1 MKRLFKKA
9 VHDWNNRDMAIVYV
23 DGEVYEDAT
32 HAICLQ
38 RYFQDNDMADYKVYL
53 GSRPQFEVFKD
64 LSKDNNGQDVI
75 LAHRV
80 DRADAIY
87 FIYGLNDGRQLSDS
101 EIKSDLEKIY
111 PDRKI
116 YSDMEHDESDNH
128 GYNEQE
134 QISKGVDRMNKF
146 KSGELGEAIELFN
159 YTMTDNGFYT
169 NGYAFIDII
178 GDKNFAVRTVPI
190 TTIKGKKTDGYD
202 AFSVDDAYTV
212 LGRVEEMC
220 GILIDDLAEAGF
232 TMINNDVNIAADYI
246 IFERE
251 IESTREIIKIDVD
264 TKMYLDLD
272 EISRDS
278 QVPFNDANYKTGQ
291 VIDINDLPKIVE
303 ICNKVINFDNVDSMD
318 FDEELEDFDFDF
330 DFDDDNNLASLKGNK
345 KIGRLRKKSVFV
357 DSKIVQNVETNLFKD
372 PTSEEIEKARSDG
385 KGSIRGAIID
395 NSLYVWNGR
404 AYHFPTGEA
413 FGLDMINNCFRFAS
427 VGNGAKWIFD
437 SANQRSLS
445 ESIDLINQYSS
456 ILNSISSLNSRIEIF
471 NPTEDLS
478 TFNSEGCLKIQ
489 KFNNAIVFKDLNQA
503 NNFVSN
509 RENIAFLHSKR
520 LLKQA
525 SLPTL
530 TDFYPEYYNEYE
542 FKNIGVKDVKVS
554 DIIGGNV
561 NRAGDYNEDWTPI
574 NKNDERFLYQKKLI
588 ENGGT
593 FEPVDLI
600 KMPNG
605 KYVVSSDGH
614 HRTSVAHVLGLDTI
628 PANVSVMVPF
638 SDDEDPLQQEKDK
651 YAKLKKEYKKVR
663 KQYDELYEET
673 YFSDDEID
681 GNKEK
686 ELEKLS
692 LQLDQINDEMDKLEK
707 SIMQKELE
715 NNQEYE

>member
-169 NGYAFIDII
+169 NGYAFINII

-503 NNFVSN
+503 NNYISD

>member
-9 VHDWNNRDMAIVYV
+9 AHDWNNRDMAIVYV

-38 RYFQDNDMADYKVYL
+38 RYFQDNDMNDYKVYL
-53 GSRPQFEVFKD
+53 GSRPQFEFFKD
-64 LSKDNNGQDVI
+64 LSEDNNGQDVI

-80 DRADAIY
+80 DKAGAIY

-111 PDRKI
+111 PDYEI
-116 YSDMEHDESDNH
+116 INDLAHDGNNH
-128 GYNEQE
+128 GYDERE
-134 QISKGVDRMNKF
+134 QINKGVDRMNKF
-146 KSGELGEAIELFN
+146 RTGELGEAIELFN

-202 AFSVDDAYTV
+202 AFNVDDAYTV

-246 IFERE
+246 VFERK
-251 IESTREIIKIDVD
+251 IESTGEIIKIDVD

-385 KGSIRGAIID
+385 KGSIRGAIV
-395 NSLYVWNGR
+395 NNVLYVWNGR

-427 VGNGAKWIFD
+427 VGDGSKWIFD

-503 NNFVSN
+503 NNYISD

-554 DIIGGNV
+554 DIIGGNI
-561 NRAGDYNEDWTPI
+561 NRAEDYNADWTPI
-574 NKNDERFLYQKKLI
+574 NENDDRWIYQKELI
-588 ENGGT
+588 ESGGT

-638 SDDEDPLQQEKDK
+638 SDNEDPLQQEKDK
-651 YAKLKKEYKKVR
+651 YAELKKEYKKVR

-673 YFSDDEID
+673 YFSDGEID

-686 ELEKLS
+686 ELEKFS

-707 SIMQKELE
+707 DIMQKELE
-715 NNQEYE
+715 NNEKYE

>member
-9 VHDWNNRDMAIVYV
+9 AHDWNNRDMAIIYV

-38 RYFQDNDMADYKVYL
+38 RYYTDHGEDYKVYL

-80 DRADAIY
+80 DKADAIY

-116 YSDMEHDESDNH
+116 YSDMEHDDSDNH
-128 GYNEQE
+128 GYDERE
-134 QISKGVDRMNKF
+134 QINKGVDRMNKF
-146 KSGELGEAIELFN
+146 KTGELGEAIELFN

-232 TMINNDVNIAADYI
+232 TMINNDVNIATDYI
-246 IFERE
+246 VFERK
-251 IESTREIIKIDVD
+251 IESTGEIIKIDVD

-303 ICNKVINFDNVDSMD
+303 ICNKVINFDNVDNMD

-395 NSLYVWNGR
+395 NVLYVWNGM
-404 AYHFPTGEA
+404 AYHFQTGES

-427 VGNGAKWIFD
+427 VGNGSKWIFD
-437 SANQRSLS
+437 CANQRSLS
-445 ESIDLINQYSS
+445 EAIDLINQHSS

-503 NNFVSN
+503 NNYISD

-520 LLKQA
+520 LVKQG

-561 NRAGDYNEDWTPI
+561 NRADDYNEDWTPI
-574 NKNDERFLYQKKLI
+574 NENDERWMYQKELI
-588 ENGGT
+588 ESGGK

-614 HRTSVAHVLGLDTI
+614 HRVSVAHVLGLDTI
-628 PANVSVMVPF
+628 PANVSVIVPF

-651 YAKLKKEYKKVR
+651 YSELKKEYKKVR

-673 YFSDDEID
+673 YFSDGEID

-707 SIMQKELE
+707 DIMQKELE

>member
-1 MKRLFKKA
+1 MKRLKIA
-9 VHDWNNRDMAIVYV
+9 THDWNNRDMAIVYV
-23 DGEVYEDAT
+23 NGEVYEDAT

-38 RYFQDNDMADYKVYL
+38 RYFQDNDMNDYKVYL
-53 GSRPQFEVFKD
+53 GSRPQFEFFKD
-64 LSKDNNGQDVI
+64 LSEDNNGQDVI

-80 DRADAIY
+80 DKAGAIY

-111 PDRKI
+111 PDYEI
-116 YSDMEHDESDNH
+116 INDLAHDGNNH
-128 GYNEQE
+128 GYDERE
-134 QISKGVDRMNKF
+134 QINKGVDRMNKF
-146 KSGELGEAIELFN
+146 RTGELGEAIELFN

-246 IFERE
+246 VFERK
-251 IESTREIIKIDVD
+251 IESTGEIIKIDVD

-303 ICNKVINFDNVDSMD
+303 ICNKVINFDNADSMD

-330 DFDDDNNLASLKGNK
+330 DFDDDLASLKGNK

-385 KGSIRGAIID
+385 KGSIRGAIV
-395 NSLYVWNGR
+395 NNVLYVWNGR

-427 VGNGAKWIFD
+427 VGDGSKWIFD

-503 NNFVSN
+503 NNYISD

-542 FKNIGVKDVKVS
+542 FKNVGVKDVKVS
-554 DIIGGNV
+554 DIIGGNI
-561 NRAGDYNEDWTPI
+561 NRANDYNADWTPI
-574 NKNDERFLYQKKLI
+574 NENDERWIYQKELI

-638 SDDEDPLQQEKDK
+638 SDNEDPLQQEKDK
-651 YAKLKKEYKKVR
+651 YAELKKEYKKVR

-673 YFSDDEID
+673 YFSDGEID

-686 ELEKLS
+686 ELEKFS

-707 SIMQKELE
+707 DIMQKELE
-715 NNQEYE
+715 NNEKYE

>member
-1 MKRLFKKA
+1 MKRLFKTA

-23 DGEVYEDAT
+23 NGEVYEDAT

-38 RYFQDNDMADYKVYL
+38 RYFQDNDMNDYKVYL

-80 DRADAIY
+80 DKADAIY

-111 PDRKI
+111 PDYEI
-116 YSDMEHDESDNH
+116 INDLAHDGNNH
-128 GYNEQE
+128 GYNERE
-134 QISKGVDRMNKF
+134 QINKGVDRMNKF

-169 NGYAFIDII
+169 NGCAFIDII

-202 AFSVDDAYTV
+202 AFSVDDAYTI

-246 IFERE
+246 VFERK
-251 IESTREIIKIDVD
+251 IESTGEIIKIDVD

-303 ICNKVINFDNVDSMD
+303 ICNKVINFDNADSMD

-330 DFDDDNNLASLKGNK
+330 DFDDDNNLASLRGNK
-345 KIGRLRKKSVFV
+345 KIGRLRKKSVFI

-385 KGSIRGAIID
+385 KGSIRGAIV
-395 NSLYVWNGR
+395 NNVLYVWNGR

-413 FGLDMINNCFRFAS
+413 FGLDMLNNCFRFAS
-427 VGNGAKWIFD
+427 IGDVKWIFD
-437 SANQRSLS
+437 CANQRSLS
-445 ESIDLINQYSS
+445 EAIDLINQHSS

-503 NNFVSN
+503 NNYISD

-574 NKNDERFLYQKKLI
+574 NENDERWIYQKELI

-614 HRTSVAHVLGLDTI
+614 HRVSVAHVLGLDTI

-638 SDDEDPLQQEKDK
+638 SDNEDPLQQEKDK
-651 YAKLKKEYKKVR
+651 YAELKKEYKKVR

-673 YFSDDEID
+673 YFSDEEID

-707 SIMQKELE
+707 DIMQKELE

>member
-9 VHDWNNRDMAIVYV
+9 AHDWNNRDMAIVYV

-38 RYFQDNDMADYKVYL
+38 RYFQDNDMNDYKVYL
-53 GSRPQFEVFKD
+53 GSRPQFEFFKD
-64 LSKDNNGQDVI
+64 LSEDNNGQDVI

-80 DRADAIY
+80 DKAGAIY

-111 PDRKI
+111 PDYEI
-116 YSDMEHDESDNH
+116 INDLAHDGNNH
-128 GYNEQE
+128 GYDERE
-134 QISKGVDRMNKF
+134 QINKGVDRMNKF
-146 KSGELGEAIELFN
+146 RTGELGEAIELFN

-190 TTIKGKKTDGYD
+190 TTIKGKETDGHE
-202 AFSVDDAYTV
+202 AFNVADAYTI

-246 IFERE
+246 VFERK
-251 IESTREIIKIDVD
+251 IESTGEIIKINVD

-372 PTSEEIEKARSDG
+372 PTSEEIEKARNDG

-395 NSLYVWNGR
+395 NILYVWNGM

-437 SANQRSLS
+437 CADQRSLS
-445 ESIDLINQYSS
+445 EAIDLINQHSS

-503 NNFVSN
+503 NNYISD
-509 RENIAFLHSKR
+509 RGNIAFLHSKR
-520 LLKQA
+520 LVKQG

-554 DIIGGNV
+554 DIIGGNI
-561 NRAGDYNEDWTPI
+561 NRANDYNADWTPI
-574 NKNDERFLYQKKLI
+574 NENDERWIYQKELI

-638 SDDEDPLQQEKDK
+638 SDNEDPLQQEKDK
-651 YAKLKKEYKKVR
+651 YAELKKEYKKVR

>member
-1 MKRLFKKA
+1 MKRLFKTA

-38 RYFQDNDMADYKVYL
+38 RYFTDHGEDFKVYL
-53 GSRPQFEVFKD
+53 GSRPQFEIFKD

-80 DRADAIY
+80 DKADAIY

-111 PDRKI
+111 PDYEI
-116 YSDMEHDESDNH
+116 INDLAHDGNNH
-128 GYNEQE
+128 GYDERE
-134 QISKGVDRMNKF
+134 QINKGVDRMNKF
-146 KSGELGEAIELFN
+146 RTGELGEAIELFN

-246 IFERE
+246 VFERK
-251 IESTREIIKIDVD
+251 IESTGEIIKIDVD

-272 EISRDS
+272 EISKDS

-303 ICNKVINFDNVDSMD
+303 ICNKVINFDNADSMD

-330 DFDDDNNLASLKGNK
+330 NFDDDDLASLKGNK

-395 NSLYVWNGR
+395 NVLYVWNGM
-404 AYHFPTGEA
+404 AYHFQTGES

-427 VGNGAKWIFD
+427 VGNGSKWIFD
-437 SANQRSLS
+437 CANQRNLS
-445 ESIDLINQYSS
+445 EAIDLINQHSS

-503 NNFVSN
+503 NNYISD

-574 NKNDERFLYQKKLI
+574 NENDERWIYQKELI

-638 SDDEDPLQQEKDK
+638 SDDKDPLQQEKDK
-651 YAKLKKEYKKVR
+651 YAELKKEYKKVR

>member
-1 MKRLFKKA
+1 MKRLLKKA
-9 VHDWNNRDMAIVYV
+9 THDWNNRDMAIVYV
-23 DGEVYEDAT
+23 NGEVYEDAT

-38 RYFQDNDMADYKVYL
+38 RYFQDNDMNDYKVYL
-53 GSRPQFEVFKD
+53 GSRPQFEFFKD
-64 LSKDNNGQDVI
+64 LSEDNNGQDVI

-80 DRADAIY
+80 DKAGAIY

-111 PDRKI
+111 PDYEI
-116 YSDMEHDESDNH
+116 INDLAHDGNNH
-128 GYNEQE
+128 GYDERE
-134 QISKGVDRMNKF
+134 QINKGVDRMNKF
-146 KSGELGEAIELFN
+146 RTGELGEAIELFN

-178 GDKNFAVRTVPI
+178 GDKNFTVRTVPI

-220 GILIDDLAEAGF
+220 GILIDDLAKAGF

-246 IFERE
+246 VFERK
-251 IESTREIIKIDVD
+251 IESTGEIIKIDVD

-330 DFDDDNNLASLKGNK
+330 NFDDDDLASLKGNK

-395 NSLYVWNGR
+395 NILYVWNGM

-413 FGLDMINNCFRFAS
+413 FGLDIINNCFRFAS

-437 SANQRSLS
+437 CANQRSLS
-445 ESIDLINQYSS
+445 EAIDLINQHSS

-503 NNFVSN
+503 NNFISD

-574 NKNDERFLYQKKLI
+574 NENDERWIYQKELI

-614 HRTSVAHVLGLDTI
+614 HRVSVAHVLGLDTI

-651 YAKLKKEYKKVR
+651 YSELKKEYKKVR

-673 YFSDDEID
+673 YFSDEEID

-707 SIMQKELE
+707 DIMQKELE

>member
-9 VHDWNNRDMAIVYV
+9 AHDWNNRDMAIVYV

-38 RYFQDNDMADYKVYL
+38 RYFTDHGEDFKVYL
-53 GSRPQFEVFKD
+53 GSRPQFEIFKD

-80 DRADAIY
+80 DNVDSIY

-116 YSDMEHDESDNH
+116 YSDMEHIEGDNH
-128 GYNEQE
+128 GYDERE
-134 QISKGVDRMNKF
+134 QINKGVDRMNKF

-246 IFERE
+246 VFERK
-251 IESTREIIKIDVD
+251 IESTGEIIKIDVD

-330 DFDDDNNLASLKGNK
+330 NFDDDDLASLKGNK

-385 KGSIRGAIID
+385 KGSIRGAIV
-395 NSLYVWNGR
+395 NNVLYVWNGR
-404 AYHFPTGEA
+404 AYHFQTGEA
-413 FGLDMINNCFRFAS
+413 FGLAMLNNCFRFAS
-427 VGNGAKWIFD
+427 IGDVKWIFD
-437 SANQRSLS
+437 CADQRSLS
-445 ESIDLINQYSS
+445 EAIDLINQYSS

-503 NNFVSN
+503 NNYISD

-574 NKNDERFLYQKKLI
+574 NENDDRWIYQKELI
-588 ENGGT
+588 ESGGT

-614 HRTSVAHVLGLDTI
+614 HRVSVAHVLGLDTI

-638 SDDEDPLQQEKDK
+638 SDNEDPLQQEKDK
-651 YAKLKKEYKKVR
+651 YAELKKEYKKVR

-673 YFSDDEID
+673 YFSDGEID

-686 ELEKLS
+686 KLEKLS

>member
-1 MKRLFKKA
+1 MKRLLKKA
-9 VHDWNNRDMAIVYV
+9 THDWNNRDMAIVYV
-23 DGEVYEDAT
+23 NGEVYEDAT

-38 RYFQDNDMADYKVYL
+38 RYFQDNDMNDYKVYL
-53 GSRPQFEVFKD
+53 GSRPQFEFFKD
-64 LSKDNNGQDVI
+64 LSEDNNGQDVI

-80 DRADAIY
+80 DKAGAIY

-111 PDRKI
+111 PDYEI
-116 YSDMEHDESDNH
+116 INDLAHDGNNH
-128 GYNEQE
+128 GYDERE
-134 QISKGVDRMNKF
+134 QINKGVDRMNKF
-146 KSGELGEAIELFN
+146 RTGELGEAIELFN

-178 GDKNFAVRTVPI
+178 GDKNFTVRTVPI

-246 IFERE
+246 VFERK
-251 IESTREIIKIDVD
+251 IESTGEIIKIDVD

-395 NSLYVWNGR
+395 NVLYVWNGM
-404 AYHFPTGEA
+404 AYHFQTGES

-427 VGNGAKWIFD
+427 VGNGSKWIFD
-437 SANQRSLS
+437 CADQRSLS
-445 ESIDLINQYSS
+445 EAIDLINQHSS

-503 NNFVSN
+503 NNYISD

-520 LLKQA
+520 LVKQG

-554 DIIGGNV
+554 DIIGGNI
-561 NRAGDYNEDWTPI
+561 NRANDYNADWTPI
-574 NKNDERFLYQKKLI
+574 NENDERWIYQKELI

-614 HRTSVAHVLGLDTI
+614 HRVSVAHVLGLDTI

-651 YAKLKKEYKKVR
+651 YSELKKEYKKVR

-673 YFSDDEID
+673 YFSDEEID

-707 SIMQKELE
+707 DIIQKELE
-715 NNQEYE
+715 NNQEYK

>member
-1 MKRLFKKA
+1 
-9 VHDWNNRDMAIVYV
+9 MAIVYV
-23 DGEVYEDAT
+23 NGEVYEDAT

-38 RYFQDNDMADYKVYL
+38 RYFQDNDMNDYKVYL
-53 GSRPQFEVFKD
+53 GSRPQFEFFKD
-64 LSKDNNGQDVI
+64 LSEDNNGQDVI

-80 DRADAIY
+80 DKAGAIY

-111 PDRKI
+111 PDYEI
-116 YSDMEHDESDNH
+116 INDLAHDGNNH
-128 GYNEQE
+128 GYDERE
-134 QISKGVDRMNKF
+134 QINKGVDRMNKF
-146 KSGELGEAIELFN
+146 RTGELGEAIELFN

-178 GDKNFAVRTVPI
+178 GDKNFTVRTVPI

-246 IFERE
+246 VFERK
-251 IESTREIIKIDVD
+251 IESTGEIIKIDVD

-291 VIDINDLPKIVE
+291 VIDVNDLPKIVE
-303 ICNKVINFDNVDSMD
+303 ICNKVINFDNADSMD

-330 DFDDDNNLASLKGNK
+330 DFDDDLASLKGNK

-385 KGSIRGAIID
+385 KGSIRGAII
-395 NSLYVWNGR
+395 NNVLYVWNGR

-427 VGNGAKWIFD
+427 VGNGSKWIFD

-503 NNFVSN
+503 NNYISN

-574 NKNDERFLYQKKLI
+574 NKNDERWVYQKKLI

>member
-1 MKRLFKKA
+1 MKRLLKKA
-9 VHDWNNRDMAIVYV
+9 THDWNNRDMAIVYV
-23 DGEVYEDAT
+23 NGEVYEDAT

-38 RYFQDNDMADYKVYL
+38 RYFTDHGEDFKVYL
-53 GSRPQFEVFKD
+53 GSRPQFEIFKD

-80 DRADAIY
+80 DKADAIY

-116 YSDMEHDESDNH
+116 YSDMEHIEGDNH
-128 GYNEQE
+128 GYNERE
-134 QISKGVDRMNKF
+134 QINKGVDRMNKF
-146 KSGELGEAIELFN
+146 KTGELGEAIELFN

-246 IFERE
+246 VFERK
-251 IESTREIIKIDVD
+251 IESTGEIIKIDVD

-303 ICNKVINFDNVDSMD
+303 ICNKVINFDNADSMD
-318 FDEELEDFDFDF
+318 FDEELEDFNFDF

-395 NSLYVWNGR
+395 NVLYVWNGM
-404 AYHFPTGEA
+404 AYHFQTGES

-427 VGNGAKWIFD
+427 VGNGSKWIFD
-437 SANQRSLS
+437 CADQRSLS
-445 ESIDLINQYSS
+445 EAIDLINQHSS

-503 NNFVSN
+503 NNFVSD

-554 DIIGGNV
+554 DIIGGNINRV
-561 NRAGDYNEDWTPI
+561 NDYNADWTPI
-574 NKNDERFLYQKKLI
+574 NENDERWRYQKELI

-638 SDDEDPLQQEKDK
+638 SDSEDPLQQEKDK
-651 YAKLKKEYKKVR
+651 YAELKKEYKKVR

-673 YFSDDEID
+673 YFSDNEID

-686 ELEKLS
+686 KLEKLS

>member
-1 MKRLFKKA
+1 
-9 VHDWNNRDMAIVYV
+9 
-23 DGEVYEDAT
+23 
-32 HAICLQ
+32 
-38 RYFQDNDMADYKVYL
+38 
-53 GSRPQFEVFKD
+53 
-64 LSKDNNGQDVI
+64 
-75 LAHRV
+75 
-80 DRADAIY
+80 
-87 FIYGLNDGRQLSDS
+87 
-101 EIKSDLEKIY
+101 
-111 PDRKI
+111 
-116 YSDMEHDESDNH
+116 
-128 GYNEQE
+128 
-134 QISKGVDRMNKF
+134 
-146 KSGELGEAIELFN
+146 
-159 YTMTDNGFYT
+159 
-169 NGYAFIDII
+169 
-178 GDKNFAVRTVPI
+178 
-190 TTIKGKKTDGYD
+190 
-202 AFSVDDAYTV
+202 
-212 LGRVEEMC
+212 
-220 GILIDDLAEAGF
+220 
-232 TMINNDVNIAADYI
+232 MINNDVNIAADYI
-246 IFERE
+246 VFERK
-251 IESTREIIKIDVD
+251 IESTGEIIKIDVD

-385 KGSIRGAIID
+385 KGSIRGAII
-395 NSLYVWNGR
+395 NNVLYVWNGR

-427 VGNGAKWIFD
+427 VGDGSKWIFD
-437 SANQRSLS
+437 CANQRSLS
-445 ESIDLINQYSS
+445 EAIDLINQYSS

-503 NNFVSN
+503 NNYISD

-554 DIIGGNV
+554 DIIGGNI
-561 NRAGDYNEDWTPI
+561 NRANDYNADWTPI
-574 NKNDERFLYQKKLI
+574 NENDERWIYQKELI

-638 SDDEDPLQQEKDK
+638 SDNEDPLQQEKDK
-651 YAKLKKEYKKVR
+651 YAELKKEYKKVR

-673 YFSDDEID
+673 YFSDGEID

-686 ELEKLS
+686 ELEKFS

-707 SIMQKELE
+707 DIMQKELE
-715 NNQEYE
+715 NNEKYE

>member
-1 MKRLFKKA
+1 
-9 VHDWNNRDMAIVYV
+9 
-23 DGEVYEDAT
+23 
-32 HAICLQ
+32 
-38 RYFQDNDMADYKVYL
+38 
-53 GSRPQFEVFKD
+53 
-64 LSKDNNGQDVI
+64 
-75 LAHRV
+75 
-80 DRADAIY
+80 
-87 FIYGLNDGRQLSDS
+87 
-101 EIKSDLEKIY
+101 
-111 PDRKI
+111 
-116 YSDMEHDESDNH
+116 
-128 GYNEQE
+128 
-134 QISKGVDRMNKF
+134 
-146 KSGELGEAIELFN
+146 
-159 YTMTDNGFYT
+159 
-169 NGYAFIDII
+169 
-178 GDKNFAVRTVPI
+178 
-190 TTIKGKKTDGYD
+190 
-202 AFSVDDAYTV
+202 
-212 LGRVEEMC
+212 MC

-246 IFERE
+246 VFERK
-251 IESTREIIKIDVD
+251 IESTGEIIKIDVD

-318 FDEELEDFDFDF
+318 FNEELEDFDFDF
-330 DFDDDNNLASLKGNK
+330 DFDDDLASLKGNK

-395 NSLYVWNGR
+395 NILYIWNGR

-427 VGNGAKWIFD
+427 VGDGSKWIFD

-503 NNFVSN
+503 NNYISD
-509 RENIAFLHSKR
+509 RDNIAFLHSKR

-574 NKNDERFLYQKKLI
+574 NENDNRWIYQKELI
-588 ENGGT
+588 ESGGT

-614 HRTSVAHVLGLDTI
+614 HRVSVAHVLGLDTI

-638 SDDEDPLQQEKDK
+638 SDSEDPLQQEKDK
-651 YAKLKKEYKKVR
+651 YAELKKEYKKVR

-673 YFSDDEID
+673 YFSDDEINE
-681 GNKEK
+681 NKEK
-686 ELEKLS
+686 KLEKLS

-715 NNQEYE
+715 NNQEYK

>member
-9 VHDWNNRDMAIVYV
+9 AHDWNNRDMAIVYV

-38 RYFQDNDMADYKVYL
+38 RYFQDNDMNDYKVYL
-53 GSRPQFEVFKD
+53 GSRPQFEFFKD
-64 LSKDNNGQDVI
+64 LSEDNNGQDVI

-80 DRADAIY
+80 DKAGAIY

-111 PDRKI
+111 PDYEI
-116 YSDMEHDESDNH
+116 INDLAHDGNNH
-128 GYNEQE
+128 GYDERE
-134 QISKGVDRMNKF
+134 QINKGVDRMNKF
-146 KSGELGEAIELFN
+146 RTGELGEAIELFN

-190 TTIKGKKTDGYD
+190 TTIKGKETDGHE
-202 AFSVDDAYTV
+202 AFNVADAYTI

-246 IFERE
+246 VFERK
-251 IESTREIIKIDVD
+251 IESTGEIIKINVD

-385 KGSIRGAIID
+385 KGSIRGAIV
-395 NSLYVWNGR
+395 NNVLYVWNGR

-427 VGNGAKWIFD
+427 VGDGSKWIFD

-503 NNFVSN
+503 NNYISD

-574 NKNDERFLYQKKLI
+574 NKNDERWVYQKKLI

-638 SDDEDPLQQEKDK
+638 SDNEDPLQQEKDK

>member
-1 MKRLFKKA
+1 MKRLKTA
-9 VHDWNNRDMAIVYV
+9 THDWNNRDMAIVYV
-23 DGEVYEDAT
+23 NGEVYEDAT

-38 RYFQDNDMADYKVYL
+38 RYFQDNDMNDYKVYL
-53 GSRPQFEVFKD
+53 GSRPQFEFFKD
-64 LSKDNNGQDVI
+64 LSEDNNGQDVI

-80 DRADAIY
+80 DKAGAIY

-111 PDRKI
+111 PDYEI
-116 YSDMEHDESDNH
+116 INDLAHDGNNH
-128 GYNEQE
+128 GYDERE
-134 QISKGVDRMNKF
+134 QINKGVDRMNKF
-146 KSGELGEAIELFN
+146 RTGELGEAIELFN

-220 GILIDDLAEAGF
+220 GILIDDLAKADF
-232 TMINNDVNIAADYI
+232 TMVNNDVNIAADYI
-246 IFERE
+246 VFERK
-251 IESTREIIKIDVD
+251 IESTGEIIKIDVD

-303 ICNKVINFDNVDSMD
+303 ICNKVINFDNADSMD

-330 DFDDDNNLASLKGNK
+330 DFDDDNNLASLKDNK

-395 NSLYVWNGR
+395 NILYIWNGR

-427 VGNGAKWIFD
+427 VGDGSKWIFD

-503 NNFVSN
+503 NNFISDH
-509 RENIAFLHSKR
+509 ENIAFLHSKR
-520 LLKQA
+520 LVKQA

-574 NKNDERFLYQKKLI
+574 NKNDERWVYQKKLI

-673 YFSDDEID
+673 YFSDNEID

-686 ELEKLS
+686 KLEKLS

>member
-1 MKRLFKKA
+1 MKRLKTA
-9 VHDWNNRDMAIVYV
+9 THDWNNRDMAIVYV
-23 DGEVYEDAT
+23 NGEVYEDAT

-38 RYFQDNDMADYKVYL
+38 RYFQDNDMNDYKVYL
-53 GSRPQFEVFKD
+53 GSRPQFEFFKD
-64 LSKDNNGQDVI
+64 LSEDNNGQDVI

-80 DRADAIY
+80 DKAGAIY

-111 PDRKI
+111 PDYEI
-116 YSDMEHDESDNH
+116 INDLAHDGNNH
-128 GYNEQE
+128 GYDERE
-134 QISKGVDRMNKF
+134 QINKGVDRMNKF
-146 KSGELGEAIELFN
+146 RTGELGEAIELFN

-178 GDKNFAVRTVPI
+178 GDKNFTVRTVPI

-220 GILIDDLAEAGF
+220 GILIDDLAKADF
-232 TMINNDVNIAADYI
+232 TMVNNDVNIAADYI
-246 IFERE
+246 VFERK
-251 IESTREIIKIDVD
+251 IESTGEIIKIDVD

-385 KGSIRGAIID
+385 KGSIRGAIV
-395 NSLYVWNGR
+395 NNVLYVWNGR

-427 VGNGAKWIFD
+427 VGDGSKWIFD

-503 NNFVSN
+503 NNYISD

-542 FKNIGVKDVKVS
+542 FKNVGVKDVKVS
-554 DIIGGNV
+554 DIIGGNI
-561 NRAGDYNEDWTPI
+561 NRANDYNEDWTPI
-574 NKNDERFLYQKKLI
+574 NKNDERWVYQKKLI

-614 HRTSVAHVLGLDTI
+614 HRVSVAHVLGLDTI

>member
-1 MKRLFKKA
+1 MKRLKTA
-9 VHDWNNRDMAIVYV
+9 THDWNNRDMAIVYV
-23 DGEVYEDAT
+23 NGEVYEDAT

-38 RYFQDNDMADYKVYL
+38 RYFQDNDMNDYKVYL
-53 GSRPQFEVFKD
+53 GSRPQFEFFKD
-64 LSKDNNGQDVI
+64 LSEDNNGQDVI

-80 DRADAIY
+80 DKAGAIY

-111 PDRKI
+111 PDYEI
-116 YSDMEHDESDNH
+116 INDLAHDGNNH
-128 GYNEQE
+128 GYDERE
-134 QISKGVDRMNKF
+134 QINKGVDRMNKF
-146 KSGELGEAIELFN
+146 RTGELGEAIELFN

-190 TTIKGKKTDGYD
+190 TTIKGKETDGYD
-202 AFSVDDAYTV
+202 AFSVDYAYTV

-246 IFERE
+246 VFERK
-251 IESTREIIKIDVD
+251 IESTGEIIKIDVD

-395 NSLYVWNGR
+395 NILYVWNGR

-427 VGNGAKWIFD
+427 VGDGSKWIFD
-437 SANQRSLS
+437 CANQRSLS

-503 NNFVSN
+503 NNYISD

-542 FKNIGVKDVKVS
+542 FKNVGVKDVKVS
-554 DIIGGNV
+554 DIIGGNI
-561 NRAGDYNEDWTPI
+561 NRANDYNADWTPI
-574 NKNDERFLYQKKLI
+574 NENDERWIYQKELI

-651 YAKLKKEYKKVR
+651 YSELKKEYKKVR

-707 SIMQKELE
+707 DIMQKELE